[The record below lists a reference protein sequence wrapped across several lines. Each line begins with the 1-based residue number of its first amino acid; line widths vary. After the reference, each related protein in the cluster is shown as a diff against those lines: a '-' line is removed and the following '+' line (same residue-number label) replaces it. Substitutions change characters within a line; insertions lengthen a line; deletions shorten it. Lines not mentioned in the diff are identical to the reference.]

1 MDSFTLDFVH
11 MNTLSAIWRTTLKIF
26 HSNLTMFVIVAS
38 IESSSNN
45 YIVLQIYF
53 RVFGTIMNLREIPI
67 LKDWLASYWETV
79 IISIDW
85 QVIDKGIVNLVM
97 SIYLCYFQDL
107 ILILKLTVWHTRLIL
122 LFMVANLNIMDLIIS
137 HFDKS
142 QLQKET
148 HYNNNLN
155 YFELI

>member
-1 MDSFTLDFVH
+1 MDAFTLDFVH

-53 RVFGTIMNLREIPI
+53 RVFGTIMNLRENVQILDIRERLSIMLFSFQQGGLKVQLVGWLDGPGWKFAIPI
-67 LKDWLASYWETV
+67 LKDWLASYWETL

-97 SIYLCYFQDL
+97 SIYLCYF
-107 ILILKLTVWHTRLIL
+107 
-122 LFMVANLNIMDLIIS
+122 
-137 HFDKS
+137 
-142 QLQKET
+142 
-148 HYNNNLN
+148 
-155 YFELI
+155 